1 MRVLRVLIAL
11 NEADGSVLEC
21 GTGATNAAH
30 SQVIIIVLREG
41 DTNDPDIRQ
50 FFKYPRRRVKR
61 VQAGSQFSNVH
72 ETIQR

>member
-50 FFKYPRRRVKR
+50 F
-61 VQAGSQFSNVH
+61 SSIL
-72 ETIQR
+72 EEE